1 MKSVEKMSQAEL
13 AAYVHEHLRNSG
25 LYVVLSGGAAV
36 GIYSDGEYVSG
47 DIDFVN
53 AGFASRNTIKK
64 SMGDLGFIP
73 KGRHFEHP
81 KSDHIVEFP
90 PGPLHFGDG
99 SVKNVSELVFD
110 RAVASMP
117 AHEKL
122 PAIENRS
129 ALHSVLPRYA
139 RQNLPQGVTST

>member
-1 MKSVEKMSQAEL
+1 MKSIDKMSQAEL
-13 AAYVHEHLRNSG
+13 AAYVHKHLRNSG

-36 GIYSDGEYVSG
+36 GIDSDGEYVSG

-53 AGFASRNTIKK
+53 AGFASRNKIEK

-73 KGRHFEHP
+73 EGRHFEHT

-90 PGPLHFGDG
+90 PGPLQFGDG

-110 RAVASMP
+110 TGQITDYLSDR
-117 AHEKL
+117 L
-122 PAIENRS
+122 
-129 ALHSVLPRYA
+129 Y
-139 RQNLPQGVTST
+139 